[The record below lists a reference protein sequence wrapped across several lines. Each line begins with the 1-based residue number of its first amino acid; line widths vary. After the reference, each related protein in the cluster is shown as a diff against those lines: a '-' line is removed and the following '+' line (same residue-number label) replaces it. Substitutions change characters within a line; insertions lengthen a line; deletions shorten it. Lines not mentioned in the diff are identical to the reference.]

1 MTWWIGRAWKAR
13 EGCSEAVLRP
23 EGAAVGPSQRR
34 QTPMDHSHTARHT
47 TTAQQGVRVGGGG
60 DGCGV
65 APPVPIPNTVVQR
78 PSADDTADID
88 PVGQ

>member
-1 MTWWIGRAWKAR
+1 MTWWIDRTWKAR

-34 QTPMDHSHTARHT
+34 HSPGSLTRQDTQTLYELEDV
-47 TTAQQGVRVGGGG
+47 GGGGG

-78 PSADDTADID
+78 PSADDTAYVDL
-88 PVGQ
+88 VGQ